1 MKNELLIKMAALFFF
16 LISPYINGK
25 EYYWEH
31 LGLWNEEKYRKDWE
45 VKNNLYKQQGLKQQL
60 LLSKD
65 TGTIDR
71 EEVERNI
78 ECLKSKQSG

>member
-1 MKNELLIKMAALFFF
+1 M
-16 LISPYINGK
+16 
-25 EYYWEH
+25 
-31 LGLWNEEKYRKDWE
+31 WNEEKYRKDCE

-60 LLSKD
+60 LISKN

-78 ECLKSKQSG
+78 ELILNIRKNQ